1 MNALESLPNRNCGI
15 FITTSYSKYLGQI
28 IIKVSDEGVGMTE
41 DVRKTI
47 FDPFFTTK
55 LDSGG
60 TGLGLSICYTIVKE
74 HNGIVECD
82 SKPGKGTTFLVNLPA
97 IKHDTEGKKWL

>member
-1 MNALESLPNRNCGI
+1 M
-15 FITTSYSKYLGQI
+15 
-28 IIKVSDEGVGMTE
+28 GMTE
-41 DVRKTI
+41 EVQNTI

-74 HNGIVECD
+74 HNGIIECE
-82 SKPGKGTTFLVNLPA
+82 SKPGEGSTFLVKLPA
-97 IKHDTEGKKWL
+97 IKNGTEGKKRR